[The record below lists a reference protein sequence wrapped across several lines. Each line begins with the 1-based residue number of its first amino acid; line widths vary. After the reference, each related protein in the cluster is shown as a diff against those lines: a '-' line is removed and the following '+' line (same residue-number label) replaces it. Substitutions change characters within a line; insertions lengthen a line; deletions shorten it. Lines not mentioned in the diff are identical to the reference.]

1 MKIQELVANEPLRR
15 RYSPEYRELLIKYG
29 ILKEEAK

>member
-15 RYSPEYRELLIKYG
+15 RYSPEYRELLLKYG
-29 ILKEEAK
+29 IK